1 MNEEAIKDA
10 YTLFSQGGYNGDI
23 NQFKK
28 LISSNGN
35 ALKDAYS
42 LFNQGGYNGDINEFK
57 SLMGI
62 SSIKKQMAQVEEPV
76 KKKNLP
82 YRLPNWVSL
91 LRLLLPKRMTSIK
104 LA

>member
-35 ALKDAYS
+35 ALNDAYKMS
-42 LFNQGGYNGDINEFK
+42 HQGAIT
-57 SLMGI
+57 
-62 SSIKKQMAQVEEPV
+62 V
-76 KKKNLP
+76 
-82 YRLPNWVSL
+82 
-91 LRLLLPKRMTSIK
+91 T
-104 LA
+104 

>member
-42 LFNQGGYNGDINEFK
+42 LLIREV
-57 SLMGI
+57 I
-62 SSIKKQMAQVEEPV
+62 TE
-76 KKKNLP
+76 
-82 YRLPNWVSL
+82 
-91 LRLLLPKRMTSIK
+91 T
-104 LA
+104 